1 MSDSPPLQ
9 KKPSRVL
16 SFFIGLSLLLAVGAG
31 ALYFLVARP
40 AMQAMSPVA
49 RLVEAL
55 ENITDHEVS
64 VNGSSITL
72 ARAEMRELAVVERRV
87 QSMVKYETKWLGSD
101 KMIIVKGDF
110 LVKAGFDLTEFE
122 GFELE
127 GEKVVGQWP
136 DAKVL
141 SVEQL
146 DYDIFFSKNGVVN
159 KLSENDYEA
168 VSNLLQKQ
176 AREDAELRSD
186 ILESAE
192 RVIRTRLDDLSGGL
206 YEWEPK

>member
-87 QSMVKYETKWLGSD
+87 QSLVKYETKWLGSD

>member
-55 ENITDHEVS
+55 ENVTDHKVS

-72 ARAEMRELAVVERRV
+72 ARVEMRELAVVERRV

-127 GEKVVGQWP
+127 GERVVGQWP

>member
-127 GEKVVGQWP
+127 GERVVGQWP